1 MKQMAEQITSDQIPK
16 ARK

>member
-1 MKQMAEQITSDQIPK
+1 MNQMAEQITSDQIPK